1 MDLLFN
7 FSKNTGNKANLSTIR
22 VVQKNL
28 LFVIGFSQRLSQ
40 DDLRFVC
47 LMCVWFWNRFHV
59 IRIGVFFLPMLIM
72 WCERFQSFRFSL
84 VQLKLTVCF
93 FFVIY
98 RKEFTKYGKI
108 IKMVINPSSA
118 YVTYTKAE
126 DAVAAIKS
134 LNELSANNCVGKN
147 GTAGIRGGTANAVS
161 GISTLRASLGTTKY
175 CTHWLRSQS
184 CPKQPD
190 CK

>member
-1 MDLLFN
+1 MQGGGAN
-7 FSKNTGNKANLSTIR
+7 FDTFVAVVANCYM
-22 VVQKNL
+22 
-28 LFVIGFSQRLSQ
+28 LFVS
-40 DDLRFVC
+40 
-47 LMCVWFWNRFHV
+47 
-59 IRIGVFFLPMLIM
+59 
-72 WCERFQSFRFSL
+72 
-84 VQLKLTVCF
+84 
-93 FFVIY
+93 Y

-134 LNELSANNCVGKN
+134 LNELSTTGVGKN
-147 GTAGIRGGTANAVS
+147 GTAGIRGGANAVS